1 MFNFIKRILSHRWL
15 SAAGAAVGATWF
27 RDWGGRERSRRGR
40 AALSRGAEL
49 ANAGKYLAASAAFL
63 AAIELAPESAEAYHG
78 HGVCQHGLGNF
89 EAARDSF
96 RKASDRAP
104 MRDDIRNRLG
114 LSLRKL
120 NQLEGTMACF
130 KRALILKPASGEA
143 LNNLADVLQAR
154 DEEVASFIGFERAL
168 ILMPRSAG
176 LHSNL
181 GGAYRDAGRLREA
194 GESFARALALDPSHA
209 GANFSRGTLALLQGD
224 YATGWEGFEWRS
236 RADGFNPSADYD
248 ASQWRGEDITDRS
261 IYVHSEQGLGDVLQ
275 FVRYIPALAAR
286 CERVVLRVP
295 EALRRTVADL
305 ASHATVIGG
314 SDPVPRCDVHCPLLS
329 LPSAFGTD
337 AASIPTSGPY
347 LRAEPSLREKWQ
359 ASLAGPRLPRIGLIW
374 AAGARSSTSSRRS
387 IDLAY
392 LAPMLADKRVRW
404 VSLQLPPQS
413 DQAAA
418 LPRDTFL
425 DLSSL
430 QPNMAETAAIIMEL
444 DLVITVDTSIAHL
457 AGALGRPVWV
467 MLPHVPDWRW
477 QLDRS
482 DSPWYPSMRLFR
494 QARTG
499 DWQSVATALRAAL
512 EERLAQPDRD
522 L

>member
-1 MFNFIKRILSHRWL
+1 MLDFIKRILSHRLL
-15 SAAGAAVGATWF
+15 SAAGAAVGATGF

-40 AALSRGAEL
+40 MALGRGAEL

-78 HGVCQHGLGNF
+78 HGVCQHSLGNF

-104 MRDDIRNRLG
+104 LRDDIRNCLG
-114 LSLRKL
+114 LALRKL
-120 NQLEGTMACF
+120 SHLESTTECF
-130 KRALILKPASGEA
+130 KRALVLKPASGEA

-154 DEEVASFIGFERAL
+154 DQEVAAFVGFERAL
-168 ILMPRSAG
+168 AVMPGSAG
-176 LHSNL
+176 VHSNL
-181 GGAYRDAGRLREA
+181 GGAYRDAGRLGEA

-224 YATGWEGFEWRS
+224 FATGWAGYEWRS
-236 RADGFNPSADYD
+236 RADGFNPSANYA
-248 ASQWRGEDITDRS
+248 ASQWQGEDIAGRS

-286 CERVVLRVP
+286 CDRVVLRVP
-295 EALRRTVADL
+295 EALRRTVAEL
-305 ASHATVIGG
+305 ASHATIISGNE
-314 SDPVPRCDVHCPLLS
+314 PVPRCDVHSPLLS
-329 LPSAFGTD
+329 LPQAFKTD
-337 AASIPTSGPY
+337 APSIPTPGPY
-347 LRAEPSLREKWQ
+347 LHAEEGPREKWRAML
-359 ASLAGPRLPRIGLIW
+359 ASPHALRIGLIW

-387 IDLAY
+387 IDLAS

-413 DQAAA
+413 GDVAA
-418 LPRDTFL
+418 LPADTFL
-425 DLSSL
+425 DLSAL

-477 QLDRS
+477 QLERS
-482 DSPWYPSMRLFR
+482 DSPWYESMRLFR
-494 QARTG
+494 QAETG
-499 DWQSVATALRAAL
+499 DWESVATALRAAL
-512 EERLAQPDRD
+512 DEQLGEREATV
-522 L
+522 